1 MRPAKRP
8 RLGVESL
15 EGRELMTAMP
25 LHAPRE
31 VAALVNRPVHARQL
45 PLRGTLRGTFAAV
58 PTSVGFAPF
67 DLRGDGRVTPL
78 GRADLHGLLQT
89 LPMNQSAEPLDLS
102 LSNSRGSVNLR
113 LLQDTTPTNPLK
125 QPFRMNY
132 TLLGGTGI
140 YRGVVGTGRADV
152 TLKPD
157 FGTFNTVGQF
167 TLTLHADRAHR

>member
-1 MRPAKRP
+1 MRPSKRP

-15 EGRELMTAMP
+15 EGRELMTALP

-31 VAALVNRPVHARQL
+31 VAALVNRPVHARKL
-45 PLRGTLRGTFAAV
+45 PLRGTVRGTFAVV

-67 DLRGDGRVTPL
+67 DLRGDGRITPL

-89 LPMNQSAEPLDLS
+89 LPTNQSAEPLDLS
-102 LSNSRGSVNLR
+102 LSNRRGSVNLR
-113 LLQDTTPTNPLK
+113 LLQDTMPAYPPG
-125 QPFRMNY
+125 QPFRMTY

-152 TLKPD
+152 TLSPD
-157 FGTFNTVGQF
+157 FATFNTVGQF
-167 TLTLHADRAHR
+167 TLTFRPDHAHR